1 MEEYVKHLDNVVK
14 IIKRLLHTKNVYYE
28 ILDYQ
33 FIGGYCEYQVLFD
46 IDRIKTRFDLFLY
59 EDIIKNEKE
68 LVRFLLRGY
77 VEENLKNMLEE

>member
-1 MEEYVKHLDNVVK
+1 MEEYVKHLDNVIK
-14 IIKRLLHTKNVYYE
+14 IIKRLLHTRNVDYE

-33 FIGGYCEYQVLFD
+33 FIGGHCECHVLFD
-46 IDRIKTRFDLFLY
+46 IDCMKISFDLFLY

-77 VEENLKNMLEE
+77 VEENLKSM

>member
-14 IIKRLLHTKNVYYE
+14 IIKRLLHTRNVDYE
-28 ILDYQ
+28 ILEHQ
-33 FIGGYCEYQVLFD
+33 FIGGHCECHVLFD
-46 IDRIKTRFDLFLY
+46 IDCIKTRFDLFLY

-77 VEENLKNMLEE
+77 VEENLKNM

>member
-33 FIGGYCEYQVLFD
+33 FIGGHCEYHVLFD
-46 IDRIKTRFDLFLY
+46 IDCIKISFDLFLY

-77 VEENLKNMLEE
+77 VEENLKNM